1 MDCALALIQRGHAVG
16 LVASALK
23 LTRSNLFKA
32 KKKSSN
38 RTKTTRQC
46 SRSYEDARL
55 LSEIRSFLKRFP
67 SFGYRRLQALINR
80 DRRKRGESPVNHKR
94 VYRVLKNSGL
104 LLRDKPELP
113 GRRRPHN
120 GKVSVPVSDTR
131 WCSDGLEFKC
141 LNGESI
147 SMTFVLDCCDREII
161 SFVAKT
167 GRGLPGWMV
176 REAMILAVEKRF
188 GDYVHHPRVQFLS
201 DNGSAY
207 RAVKTENLMMKLNLQ
222 RCRTAVCSPESNGM
236 AESMVRTL
244 KRDYLPFIDLS
255 TAEVALKQLM
265 GIVRLYNEEHPHS
278 ALGYQ
283 SPKEFRA
290 KHCKSEIEPLY
301 NENIVINLGRT
312 ATSLIHPM
320 AR

>member
-1 MDCALALIQRGHAVG
+1 M
-16 LVASALK
+16 
-23 LTRSNLFKA
+23 
-32 KKKSSN
+32 
-38 RTKTTRQC
+38 
-46 SRSYEDARL
+46 L
-55 LSEIRSFLKRFP
+55 LQIRSLLKRFP

-80 DRRKRGESPVNHKR
+80 ERRKLGQVVVNHKR
-94 VYRVLKNSGL
+94 IYRILKNNGL
-104 LLRDKPELP
+104 LLREKQKLPEHH
-113 GRRRPHN
+113 RSHN
-120 GKVSVPVSDTR
+120 GKVSVSVSDRR

-147 SMTFVLDCCDREII
+147 SMTFVLDCCDRELI

-167 GRGLPGWMV
+167 GRGLSGWMV

-207 RAVKTENLMMKLNLQ
+207 RSVKTKHLIMELNLQ

-236 AESMVRTL
+236 AESMVQTL

-255 TAEVALKQLM
+255 TAKIALKQLL

-290 KHCKSEIEPLY
+290 KHCKSEIKPLY
-301 NENIVINLGRT
+301 QENVVINRRRT
-312 ATSLIHPM
+312 ATSVIHPM
-320 AR
+320 AL